1 VRIDQTRS
9 AILFGVIA
17 STVGNVA
24 SSIYAWLSGQQ
35 ALVAME
41 QLAKNVPEEQGR
53 LLRVYA
59 EAISGGSIVAQVVL
73 SPLITLIFI
82 YLGAAVLHLL
92 LTLFRGASRGFDA
105 TLTLVAHT
113 SGLLLLLA
121 LPGCGGFLAG
131 VWGLVAAIVGLAAVQ
146 RCGAGKSAASVLAP
160 AVLLCVLCCGVVGL
174 AFPAFLR
181 GAQEAAK
188 HAPSTNL

>member
-1 VRIDQTRS
+1 
-9 AILFGVIA
+9 
-17 STVGNVA
+17 
-24 SSIYAWLSGQQ
+24 
-35 ALVAME
+35 ME

-146 RCGAGKSAASVLAP
+146 RCGAGKSAAAVLAP
-160 AVLLCVLCCGVVGL
+160 ALLLCVLCCGVVGL